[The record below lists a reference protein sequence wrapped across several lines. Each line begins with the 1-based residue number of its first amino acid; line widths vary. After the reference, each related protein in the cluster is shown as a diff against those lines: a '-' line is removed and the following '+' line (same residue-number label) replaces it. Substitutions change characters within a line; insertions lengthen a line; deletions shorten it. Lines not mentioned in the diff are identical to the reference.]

1 MELKASMVRCVA
13 LALAVVML
21 AAVAASAMPEIA
33 ATVMPASTTANIG
46 ASRVEVIIDCSQPDC
61 TNKCLAAY
69 GAKLIQAICQV
80 LPVGKLCVCQHK
92 P

>member
-1 MELKASMVRCVA
+1 MVKCVA

-21 AAVAASAMPEIA
+21 ASVAASAMPEIV
-33 ATVMPASTTANIG
+33 ATPMLPEIG
-46 ASRVEVIIDCSQPDC
+46 TSHVEVVIDCSQPDC
-61 TNKCLAAY
+61 TNMCTAAY
-69 GAKLIQAICQV
+69 GDKLIQAICQV